1 MRKFIVVG
9 ANLTKDAEV
18 KDIGNR
24 KAINFSIAYNEYFVE
39 NGEKMEHTEYYNCV
53 IWRDENVNIAKYLTK
68 GTMVAIQGV
77 PKDELYKN
85 KDGETKSAIKII
97 VNEIKLLRGGN
108 NPSENNNTSNN
119 SQSNNKN
126 NSDDLPF

>member
-18 KDIGNR
+18 KDIGGR
-24 KAINFSIAYNEYFVE
+24 KAINFSIAYNEFFLDE
-39 NGEKMEHTEYYNCV
+39 KGEKMELTDYYNCV
-53 IWRDENVNIAKYLTK
+53 IWRDSNVNIAKYLTK

-85 KDGETKSAIKII
+85 KEGEIKSAIKIV
-97 VNEIKLLRGGN
+97 VNEIKLLRGGT
-108 NPSENNNTSNN
+108 NPSDSTNNNCTGKSNN
-119 SQSNNKN
+119 G
-126 NSDDLPF
+126 DDLPF